1 MLKNWQKL
9 ECHISLAVFTLQNK
23 QRLWNSPPI
32 LSFLA
37 LGFLICLWILQ
48 QFSGNFA
55 IIFYAVDIFDGINDM
70 KDNMMDHMESMSN
83 VSYLS
88 AISVGAIRIVGS
100 VLGLRNFPFFL
111 STFCIQLQFSIPF
124 EMQSRPDLLFL
135 EGQTELKMCGT
146 F

>member
-1 MLKNWQKL
+1 M
-9 ECHISLAVFTLQNK
+9 
-23 QRLWNSPPI
+23 
-32 LSFLA
+32 A

-100 VLGLRNFPFFL
+100 VLGLHNFPFVLSIFKFFKATLKFL
-111 STFCIQLQFSIPF
+111 HTIVVFDIFWNA
-124 EMQSRPDLLFL
+124 E
-135 EGQTELKMCGT
+135 
-146 F
+146 

>member
-1 MLKNWQKL
+1 MLPCCLK
-9 ECHISLAVFTLQNK
+9 ISKKWSAIYHWWYLLYIVIK
-23 QRLWNSPPI
+23 RLWNSPPI

-100 VLGLRNFPFFL
+100 VLGLRNFPFFSVNL
-111 STFCIQLQFSIPF
+111 
-124 EMQSRPDLLFL
+124 
-135 EGQTELKMCGT
+135 
-146 F
+146 